1 MTEYRVE
8 LTRTAQADILGIVR
22 YIQMELREPRIAGR
36 LYGLLKEQIS
46 SLASLPERNPVV
58 DQPKIR
64 ELGLRRL
71 LVKNYS
77 VFYLVD
83 SDRLLVRVA
92 RVMYSGRDIATQLMD
107 TQWEEE

>member
-8 LTRTAQADILGIVR
+8 LTRTAQTDILGIVR
-22 YIQMELREPRIAGR
+22 YIQTELREPRIAGR

-46 SLASLPERNPVV
+46 CLARLPERNPVV

-83 SDRLLVRVA
+83 NERLLVRVA